1 MANIKNWMTNFG
13 SKVSPEELADRLNG
27 ILRGLDELVNS
38 QDLRDSL
45 AGIDA
50 IINKEDTQELTATL
64 QVTLE
69 EFRSAA
75 SDAGSLIQNAD
86 TKLDTVEMKLIVERL
101 VGTLG
106 EAEATLAAAKFQLR
120 GESVQSYQLG
130 TTLKEVESAARA
142 MRELLDYLARNPE
155 ALLQGKDQ

>member
-1 MANIKNWMTNFG
+1 MTDVGEN
-13 SKVSPEELADRLNG
+13 VDPEELADRLNG

-38 QDLRDSL
+38 QDLRESL

-64 QVTLE
+64 QATLK
-69 EFRSAA
+69 EFSSAA
-75 SDAGSLIQNAD
+75 SDAGSLIRNAD
-86 TKLDTVEMKLIVERL
+86 TKLDTVELKPVIERL
-101 VGTLG
+101 VATLD

-130 TTLKEVESAARA
+130 NTLKEVEGAARA
-142 MRELLDYLARNPE
+142 MRELLDYLERNPE
-155 ALLQGKDQ
+155 ALLQGKER

>member
-1 MANIKNWMTNFG
+1 
-13 SKVSPEELADRLNG
+13 
-27 ILRGLDELVNS
+27 
-38 QDLRDSL
+38 
-45 AGIDA
+45 
-50 IINKEDTQELTATL
+50 
-64 QVTLE
+64 
-69 EFRSAA
+69 
-75 SDAGSLIQNAD
+75 
-86 TKLDTVEMKLIVERL
+86 MKLIVERL